1 MRDNLKTRIVNVD
14 SFNANNGNVIMN
26 YSRNNQILDEK
37 FNDDNVEHKK
47 LNKIQR
53 VNPYYNYIP
62 KFYLS
67 ELRHSKLSSIM
78 YLVIFSLFIVLSITL
93 ISLSVTI
100 WAHNINSWILI
111 LLVLPFSLCLGKL
124 IISCNKYHNFKSEA
138 MCINFRDDKVLSN
151 NVQKAYTNYKTKYI
165 DTNWCS
171 AFLYIITL
179 LTILVDAIVIM
190 FDKNLNDIHYK
201 FGDFLGVFKDGKY
214 SYVIVLIFA
223 LVIFS
228 LTFINHVYSIIN
240 NYIRASNIENFYN
253 NSIANDEN
261 IREIKK
267 TKNKRDAIIFFAIIG
282 TIFFLVWFLY
292 KIISKK
298 RINKVN

>member
-26 YSRNNQILDEK
+26 YSHNNQILDEK

-100 WAHNINSWILI
+100 
-111 LLVLPFSLCLGKL
+111 
-124 IISCNKYHNFKSEA
+124 
-138 MCINFRDDKVLSN
+138 
-151 NVQKAYTNYKTKYI
+151 
-165 DTNWCS
+165 
-171 AFLYIITL
+171 
-179 LTILVDAIVIM
+179 
-190 FDKNLNDIHYK
+190 
-201 FGDFLGVFKDGKY
+201 
-214 SYVIVLIFA
+214 
-223 LVIFS
+223 
-228 LTFINHVYSIIN
+228 
-240 NYIRASNIENFYN
+240 
-253 NSIANDEN
+253 
-261 IREIKK
+261 
-267 TKNKRDAIIFFAIIG
+267 
-282 TIFFLVWFLY
+282 
-292 KIISKK
+292 
-298 RINKVN
+298 